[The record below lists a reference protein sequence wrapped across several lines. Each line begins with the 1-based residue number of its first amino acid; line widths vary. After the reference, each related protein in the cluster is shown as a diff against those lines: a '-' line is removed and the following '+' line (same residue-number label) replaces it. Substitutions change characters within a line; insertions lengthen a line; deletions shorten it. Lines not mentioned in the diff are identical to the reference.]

1 MAESLDGVLQ
11 KARVLSA
18 IRTMFK
24 LQLFM
29 CKVLLLA
36 DSCIRRLN
44 YKIEVSGVENR
55 ARGFKSSL

>member
-18 IRTMFK
+18 IRTTFK

-29 CKVLLLA
+29 CKVLA